1 LRHKLLWLCA
11 AAALAPAAPALA
23 QAPPP
28 AKPAPS
34 APAKPAK
41 PAAKKPDGAVGE
53 VVVTGQG
60 QEQVRVS
67 ADRRS
72 YSVAN
77 DLQAATGSLSD
88 ALRNIPSVEVDV
100 QGNLSLRGD
109 PNVTILIDGKP
120 SALFK
125 GEGRAD
131 ALQRLPANSIDRVEV
146 ITNPSAALNP
156 EGSGGVINLITK
168 KAKGVGGS
176 GTVRAFGG
184 TNRETAS
191 LNGGY
196 NSKKLSLTGEAFIAH
211 QKQKSTA
218 NDARER
224 IDPVTGDRLA
234 SVQDSHFQGAGT
246 FWNLHGGGDYDMT
259 GTLRLSAEAS
269 HFAQH
274 FDNTVLE
281 RYSSFDASGA
291 PTADFF
297 RDGGSGF
304 RMRHSDGSASFR
316 KTFSG
321 EDHELTGDLDYQTQH
336 GTNLRT
342 FTTLTRLPPTPDL
355 YEAYA
360 ADFTEEQTKLK
371 LEYKRPLP
379 GGAKLTAGYELQVD
393 DNAYGNAGSRGPSPD
408 TLVPVPALDNR
419 FGFEQ
424 QVNSAYATYERQF
437 DRLNVLGGLRLEQV
451 NVDLTQL
458 SQGVQAGND
467 YFRAYPS
474 LHLGYKL
481 TDSQQLTF
489 SYSHRIQRPTP
500 NDLNPFRIFID
511 AFNFRQGNPRL
522 EPSETHSWELAYQY
536 RANQTFYLATLYYRQ
551 RFNEVTDVVQDLGG
565 GVFLT
570 TRQNLGES
578 RNGGLELVANSRF
591 TKTLTFNVSS
601 NLYWNEIEA
610 RALGFTQ
617 AQSGWTISGRANV
630 NWTVTPKDFVQ
641 LNVGAQGKQLTPQG
655 FREVSP
661 IVNLGYRHKFNE
673 KVSAIVQVQD
683 LFDTFG
689 QTIVLDTPTLHQ
701 RRELHANVRGIF
713 AGLTYNF
720 GGPSRRRQTD
730 FDFGGGGGGPPAP

>member
-1 LRHKLLWLCA
+1 LRSKLLWLCA

-23 QAPPP
+23 QAQPP
-28 AKPAPS
+28 AKPAP
-34 APAKPAK
+34 AKPA
-41 PAAKKPDGAVGE
+41 PKKPDGTVGE

-72 YSVAN
+72 YSVAS
-77 DLQAATGSLSD
+77 DLAATTGSLSD

-125 GEGRAD
+125 GEQRAD
-131 ALQRLPANSIDRVEV
+131 ALQRLPANTIDRVEV

-176 GTVRAFGG
+176 GTVRTSLGPS
-184 TNRETAS
+184 RESAS
-191 LNGGY
+191 VSGGY
-196 NSKKLSLTGEAFIAH
+196 NSKKLSLTGDAFIAH
-211 QKQKSTA
+211 QKSKSTA
-218 NDARER
+218 TDERAR
-224 IDPVTGDRLA
+224 IDPATGDRLT
-234 SVQDSHFQGAGT
+234 SLQDSHFLGSGT
-246 FWNLHGGGDYDMT
+246 FWNLHGGADYDMT
-259 GTLRLSAEAS
+259 ETLRLSGEAS
-269 HFAQH
+269 HFQQH

-281 RYSSFDASGA
+281 RYSSFDVAGA

-297 RDGGSGF
+297 RDGASSF
-304 RMRHSDGSASFR
+304 RMRHWDGSTSFR
-316 KTFSG
+316 KKFAG
-321 EDHELTGDLDYQTQH
+321 DDHELTGDLDYQTQH
-336 GTNLRT
+336 GTNART
-342 FTTLTRLPPTPDL
+342 FTTLTALPPAPDL
-355 YEAYA
+355 YEAYV
-360 ADFTEEQTKLK
+360 ADFTEQQTKLK

-379 GGAKLTAGYELQVD
+379 GEAKLLAGYELQVD
-393 DNAYGNAGSRGPSPD
+393 DNEYGNVGARGPSANA
-408 TLVPVPALDNR
+408 LAPVPALDNR

-437 DRLNVLGGLRLEQV
+437 DRLSILGGLRLEQV

-458 SQGVQAGND
+458 SQGVQAGNA

-474 LHLGYKL
+474 MHLGYKL

-489 SYSHRIQRPTP
+489 SYSHRIQRPSP

-578 RNGGLELVANSRF
+578 RNGGLELVANS
-591 TKTLTFNVSS
+591 KVGKALSFNVSA

-610 RALGFTQ
+610 RALGFTEP
-617 AQSGWTISGRANV
+617 QSAWTISGRANV

-655 FREVSP
+655 YREVAP
-661 IVNLGYRHKFNE
+661 LVNLGYRHKFND
-673 KVSAIVQVQD
+673 KVSAILQVQD

-701 RRELHANVRGIF
+701 RRELTANVRGVF
-713 AGLTYNF
+713 LGLTYNF
-720 GGPSRRRQTD
+720 GGPSRRRQND
-730 FDFGGGGGGPPAP
+730 FDFGGGGGGGGAGPPQ